1 MVHDLKTNL
10 FLSLK
15 SSFEKIWLTQKCS
28 QAEKLTSQKKL
39 VETNA
44 LTGCKGASPYMA
56 SQEMVLRLRARCQ
69 KQNGTLASK
78 LSPWEG

>member
-1 MVHDLKTNL
+1 M

-28 QAEKLTSQKKL
+28 QAKKLTSKKKL
-39 VETNA
+39 VERKRKQTNA
-44 LTGCKGASPYMA
+44 STGSKGASPRMA
-56 SQEMVLRLRARCQ
+56 SQEVVLRLRARCQ